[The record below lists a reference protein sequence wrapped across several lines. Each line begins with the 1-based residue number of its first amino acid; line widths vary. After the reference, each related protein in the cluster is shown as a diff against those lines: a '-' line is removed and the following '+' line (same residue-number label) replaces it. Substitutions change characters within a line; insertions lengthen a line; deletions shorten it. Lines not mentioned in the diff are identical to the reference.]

1 MIVTINDTAV
11 ELPGGTKLLD
21 ALSLYSPYGGEPVI
35 ALRNGVRIAPGDD
48 PARSDGDRVM
58 VYPLLIG
65 G

>member
-1 MIVTINDTAV
+1 MTVTINDAAF
-11 ELPGGTKLLD
+11 ELPGGTTLLD

-35 ALRNGVRIAPGDD
+35 ALRNGVRAAPGDD
-48 PARSDGDRVM
+48 PALSDGDEIA